1 MQCRLERCI
10 LRCSIEQRITEFCMF
25 WVERQTLPIYLPL
38 LCLGSS
44 LSSFYKV
51 DENPNSC
58 NKVEWEDYNL
68 SRQHLDNGRVQERVT
83 DTKRYSIFLLQNLG
97 FFINFKKS
105 VLHQC
110 HILEFLGLEID
121 SLNMRVELS
130 KEKVEKTK
138 KQCQSLLLLEKF
150 SVRDLLK
157 LMGRN
162 SYTTMAAVP
171 APLQYRG
178 LNNNKLHVSPWGG
191 HTKTQLCYTKRQ
203 M

>member
-1 MQCRLERCI
+1 MQGRLERCI
-10 LRCSIEQRITEFCMF
+10 LRCSIEQSITEFCIF
-25 WVERQTLPIYLPL
+25 QVERQTLPVYLPL
-38 LCLGSS
+38 LCLDSS

-58 NKVEWEDYNL
+58 NKKVEWEDYNL
-68 SRQHLDNGRVQERVT
+68 SRQYLDNGRVQGRVT
-83 DTKRYSIFLLQNLG
+83 DTERYSIFLLQNLG

-150 SVRDLLK
+150 SVRDLSK
-157 LMGRN
+157 LTGRL
-162 SYTTMAAVP
+162 SYTAMAAVP

-178 LNNNKLHVSPWGG
+178 LNNNKLHVSP
-191 HTKTQLCYTKRQ
+191 
-203 M
+203 